1 MASQLNSE
9 GKAKEAVYIDLQ
21 FNREYEVDS
30 VLAAIKNAI
39 QDRIRYHRKEI
50 TKHSRGLAAAA
61 KQKAICVD
69 VINSLSQRIRVDADA
84 RIPEMIEKH
93 IQELLRYELAL
104 KYHREHKA
112 THAMYVYGW
121 LKTKNHLKFIPLEI
135 ENCGSNGVTLR
146 QTVFD

>member
-9 GKAKEAVYIDLQ
+9 GKAKEAAHIDLQ
-21 FNREYEVDS
+21 FNREYDEDS
-30 VLAAIKNAI
+30 ILAAIKNAI

-69 VINSLSQRIRVDADA
+69 VINSLSQRTRVDADA
-84 RIPEMIEKH
+84 RIPEMIKKH
-93 IQELLRYELAL
+93 IQELLRYELVL

-112 THAMYVYGW
+112 AHAMNAYRW
-121 LKTKNHLKFIPLEI
+121 LKIENHLKFI
-135 ENCGSNGVTLR
+135 GSDEVTLR